1 MPLPDPNVGTVSSP
15 AGTILHRD
23 ATNADVPDVV
33 ALVESAYRG
42 DLSRIGWTTEADLLD
57 GQRTDAEAVAE
68 ILGDPKSRL
77 LLAVGPNDAIVGCCH
92 LRRTNATTSYFGSF
106 AVRPGLQGA
115 GTGSALLR
123 AVERCAVDW
132 GSPQMEMTGIAQRA
146 DRIAW
151 YERRGYARTGET
163 RPFPYGDDRFG
174 RPRRN
179 DLVFIVLR
187 KDLAPAG

>member
-1 MPLPDPNVGTVSSP
+1 VSSP
-15 AGTILHRD
+15 ANTTLHRE

-42 DLSRIGWTTEADLLD
+42 DSSRVGWTTEADLLD

-68 ILGDPKSRL
+68 IVADPESRL
-77 LLAVGPNDAIVGCCH
+77 LLAVGPDGVIVGCCH
-92 LRRTNATTSYFGSF
+92 VQRKDAATSYFGSF
-106 AVRPGLQGA
+106 AVRPELQGA

-123 AVERCAVDW
+123 EGERCAVEW
-132 GSPQMEMTGIAQRA
+132 GSRQMEMTVIAQRT
-146 DRIAW
+146 DLIAW

-163 RPFPYGDDRFG
+163 RPFPYGDERFG